1 MRLDR
6 LSIDAYGRKVHRV
19 MASAIAAEQRQ
30 MPTAVGMAVQHERKE
45 PRGRI
50 VRYQDEACSTSR
62 VFLMPHL
69 IDSFERFGPDARK
82 EAADSSAA
90 SFD

>member
-6 LSIDAYGRKVHRV
+6 LSIDACRRKVHRV
-19 MASAIAAEQRQ
+19 MASAIATEQRQ
-30 MPTAVGMAVQHERKE
+30 MPTAVGMVAQHKRKE

-50 VRYQDEACSTSR
+50 ARRRDEACSTSQ

-69 IDSFERFGPDARK
+69 IDSFERFDPDTRK